1 MSSKGMT
8 EVEISIL
15 LPLILKCTLQSV
27 SFSYIKHWSISIQ
40 TLFIAMVLNSHL
52 PQTFINLSLHV
63 LTKTNLVNVTFAK
76 ENYLLYSICKEG
88 IFLPFYLFFDLSL
101 ACETKYFL
109 TIQSLIDY
117 LLFEV
122 IQTTKTYLPIKY
134 VFLDYRSSC

>member
-1 MSSKGMT
+1 MT

-76 ENYLLYSICKEG
+76 ENIYYILFVKKVFFS
-88 IFLPFYLFFDLSL
+88 FYLFFDLSL
-101 ACETKYFL
+101 ACETIYFNH
-109 TIQSLIDY
+109 TI
-117 LLFEV
+117 
-122 IQTTKTYLPIKY
+122 TK
-134 VFLDYRSSC
+134 